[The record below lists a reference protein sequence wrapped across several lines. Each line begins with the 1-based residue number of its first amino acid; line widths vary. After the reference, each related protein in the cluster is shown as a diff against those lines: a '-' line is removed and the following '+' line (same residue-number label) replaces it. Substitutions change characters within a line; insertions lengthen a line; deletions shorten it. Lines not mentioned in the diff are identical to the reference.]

1 MKKTSVRQTP
11 KTGAGL
17 FAIEKIS
24 QNEPIFAIEGNLR
37 HDAYTK
43 EEALTEFVN
52 DLNIAPGIWIT
63 PHDTNPWR
71 YVNHS
76 CNPNIG
82 LKQINT
88 TFIAIALCNIKAE
101 EELTID
107 YSITEN
113 NPYWQLQ
120 ESCACQTQNCRKII
134 RAASTL
140 PPALFEKYQP
150 YMLPF
155 MIEDWK
161 QQNLAIEI
169 PTIVPTPSLNS
180 RN

>member
-1 MKKTSVRQTP
+1 MRQTP

-17 FAIEKIS
+17 FATEKIS
-24 QNEPIFAIEGNLR
+24 QNELIFPIEGNLR

-43 EEALTEFVN
+43 EEALTIFVN

-82 LKQINT
+82 LKQIENT
-88 TFIAIALCNIKAE
+88 FMVIALRNIEAE

-134 RAASTL
+134 RAACTL
-140 PPALFEKYQP
+140 PPALFEKYQQ

-161 QQNLAIEI
+161 QQNLPI
-169 PTIVPTPSLNS
+169 PLPTHKPTLSPF
-180 RN
+180 